1 MPQLPTG
8 TVELQAGP
16 TVLRVSPAAGGS
28 ITRYASVRNG
38 QTFEWMRPALPEA
51 VRTRSA
57 GSTSSFPLV
66 PFSNRIRNA
75 AFRFRGRTIQ
85 LPASAPPAP
94 HALHGHGWRR
104 AWAVVSQ
111 AATGLTLEYQHV
123 ADAWPWDYRAEQ
135 HFDLTAERLTI
146 RFVVT
151 NESTEPMP
159 VGFGVH
165 PYYVRTP
172 RVRFRAAVGQMWRT
186 DANAMP
192 TELVAGPAGLGLTAA
207 GLSPDE
213 TVLDNN
219 FLGFEGRARVEWPEW
234 DAGLEIVSDPLYS
247 CLVIY
252 TPDGRDFFC
261 AEPVTNC
268 IDGFNLAD
276 QGRTDTGIIVLE
288 PGDTAAGD
296 VTFTPMIGL

>member
-1 MPQLPTG
+1 MPQATTDPL
-8 TVELQAGP
+8 ELQAG
-16 TVLRVSPAAGGS
+16 TAILHVSPAAGGS
-28 ITRYASVRNG
+28 ITRYASAHDGRTV
-38 QTFEWMRPALPEA
+38 EWMRPALPDA
-51 VRTRSA
+51 IRTRSA

-66 PFSNRIRNA
+66 PFSNRVRDA

-85 LPASAPPAP
+85 LAATAPAP
-94 HALHGHGWRR
+94 HALHGHGWRQP
-104 AWAVVSQ
+104 WSVVSQ
-111 AATGLTLEYQHV
+111 TASGLALEYRHA
-123 ADAWPWDYRAEQ
+123 ADAWPWNYRAEQ
-135 HFDLTAERLTI
+135 HFDLTAERLTV

-151 NESTEPMP
+151 NESQDPMP

-172 RVRFRAAVGQMWRT
+172 RVRFRAGVGQMWRT

-192 TELVAGPAGLGLTAA
+192 TDLVAPPTDLPFGGT
-207 GLSPDE
+207 GLSPDA

-219 FLGFEGRARVEWPEW
+219 FLGFGGRARVEWPEW
-234 DAGLEIVSDPLYS
+234 NAALEIVSDPVYS

-252 TPDGRDFFC
+252 TPEGRDFFC

-268 IDGFNLAD
+268 IDAFNLAD
-276 QGRTDTGIIVLE
+276 QGRTDTGLIVLD

-296 VTFTPMIGL
+296 VRFTPLLGL

>member
-1 MPQLPTG
+1 MPQLNTE

-16 TVLRVSPAAGGS
+16 TMLRVSPATGGS
-28 ITRYASVRNG
+28 ITRYASVRDG
-38 QTFEWMRPALPEA
+38 RTFEWMRPALPTA
-51 VRTRSA
+51 VQTRSA

-66 PFSNRIRNA
+66 PFSNRIRDA

-94 HALHGHGWRR
+94 HALHGHGWRQP
-104 AWAVVSQ
+104 WAVVSR
-111 AATGLTLEYQHV
+111 ATTRLTLEYRH
-123 ADAWPWDYRAEQ
+123 AAGAWPWDYRAEQ

-146 RFVVT
+146 RFAVT
-151 NESTEPMP
+151 NESTDAMP

-172 RVRFRAAVGQMWRT
+172 QVRFRAEVGQMWRT

-192 TELVAGPAGLGLTAA
+192 TELVAAPADLPLDAE
-207 GLSPDE
+207 GLSPDA

-219 FLGFEGRARVEWPEW
+219 FPGFGGHARVEWPEW
-234 DAGLEIVSDPLYS
+234 NAGLDIVSDPLYS

-252 TPDGRDFFC
+252 TPEGRDFFC

-276 QGRTDTGIIVLE
+276 QGRSDTGIIVLD

-296 VTFTPMIGL
+296 VTFSPVIGL

>member
-1 MPQLPTG
+1 MQQVTVD
-8 TVELQAGP
+8 TVEVRAGTAILQ
-16 TVLRVSPAAGGS
+16 VSPVAGGS
-28 ITRYASVRNG
+28 ITRYASVHGG
-38 QTFEWMRPALPEA
+38 QTFEWMRPALPDA

-66 PFSNRIRNA
+66 PFSNRIRDA

-85 LPASAPPAP
+85 LAANAPAP
-94 HALHGHGWRR
+94 HALHGHGWRQP
-104 AWAVVSQ
+104 WAVASQ
-111 AATGLTLEYQHV
+111 GTSGLTLEYRHE
-123 ADAWPWDYRAEQ
+123 ADAWPWNYRAEQ
-135 HFDLTAERLTI
+135 HFDLTAERLTV
-146 RFVVT
+146 RFAVT
-151 NESTEPMP
+151 NESPEPMP

-172 RVRFRAAVGQMWRT
+172 QVRFRAAVGQMWRT

-192 TELVAGPAGLGLTAA
+192 SDLVAPPAELPLGAA
-207 GLSPDE
+207 GLSPDA

-219 FLGFEGRARVEWPEW
+219 FLGFGGRARVEWPEW
-234 DAGLEIVSDPLYS
+234 NAGLEIVSDPVYS

-252 TPDGRDFFC
+252 TPEGRDFFC

-268 IDGFNLAD
+268 IDAFNLAD
-276 QGRTDTGIIVLE
+276 QGRADTGLIVLE

-296 VTFTPMIGL
+296 VSFTPVIGL